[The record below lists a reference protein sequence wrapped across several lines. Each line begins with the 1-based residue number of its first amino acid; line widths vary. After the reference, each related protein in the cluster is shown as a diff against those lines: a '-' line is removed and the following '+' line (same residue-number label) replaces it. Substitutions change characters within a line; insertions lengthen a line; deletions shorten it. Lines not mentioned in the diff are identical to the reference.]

1 MLNFLRAT
9 LSRSLRMFYTVARI
23 MVPIMIAVRIAAQL
37 GLIEQIGTLIGPVMA
52 LVGLPP
58 EAGIVWATTA
68 LAGIYAGI
76 GSMAAL
82 GDSLSFNVAQ
92 ISVLGTMMLFAHSL
106 PMEQAIVRRAGASFW
121 FTATLRVV
129 CALLYGSLLAWGLN
143 SAGLLQEPVSLA
155 WLYGQSNAT
164 QGGWQGWIDWLWGT
178 ASSLFMTWLIIL
190 GLLLTLSALE
200 KIGFTRLLT
209 RLLLPLL
216 RFSGL
221 EERVAPTTTIG
232 VLLGLSYGGALI
244 IDESRQQNY
253 SPRTRLLA
261 LSWLSLSHSLIE
273 DTILILALGA
283 NIWVALVGRL
293 VLTLLII
300 GLIAR
305 LTLPGSALYR
315 RYLACASHPQ
325 DA

>member
-1 MLNFLRAT
+1 
-9 LSRSLRMFYTVARI
+9 
-23 MVPIMIAVRIAAQL
+23 
-37 GLIEQIGTLIGPVMA
+37 
-52 LVGLPP
+52 
-58 EAGIVWATTA
+58 
-68 LAGIYAGI
+68 
-76 GSMAAL
+76 
-82 GDSLSFNVAQ
+82 LSFNVAQ
-92 ISVLGTMMLFAHSL
+92 ISVLGTMMLFAHNM

-121 FTATLRVV
+121 FTAALRIV
-129 CALLYGSLLAWGLN
+129 CALLYGALLAWGLN
-143 SAGLLQEPVSLA
+143 STGLLQEPVSLA

-164 QGGWQGWIDWLWGT
+164 QGGWQGWADWLWGT

-190 GLLLTLSALE
+190 GLLLILSVLE

-300 GLIAR
+300 GLMAR

-315 RYLACASHPQ
+315 RYLASASHPQ